1 MATKT
6 HRTVVRNAAYRS
18 GEFNVRERHNERKN
32 ESYHNGDI
40 DPSRADMNIH
50 FKRNYAP
57 DGSVETYEQTFNR
70 LIDEGVIVQKGQ
82 RKDGTAKVFDELVL
96 DVNTAY
102 FEDNG
107 GYDYAKSFFEEAYR
121 CAVNEVGGEQYILS
135 AVLHADERNKALS
148 EEHGRDI
155 YHYHLHVVY
164 VPIVQKE
171 VLWSK
176 RTKDKSLI
184 GKVKEVIPQIS
195 HSKKWPMR
203 VPVERDCKMVMLNA
217 YSLLQDRFFDH
228 MRAAGFEG
236 FERGERGSNREHL
249 SDLEYKT
256 MKESERLAGKKSK
269 VAEADEFI
277 ANADEKINAR
287 KETYTDLGKK
297 ISGRE
302 KQLATL
308 DKKLSIRQK
317 AAEKIDMVNS
327 IGKKNLMGQIVV
339 APDELQSFKKI
350 IRSEAKTKDENHEL
364 SKRNAV
370 LFQENTRLKT
380 RLEGFEGKGINDQME
395 YYKARQRAPRRMAD
409 TVADIMRQPPE
420 QPVQKEQ
427 ERQHIRNQQNN
438 KSQQEG
444 R

>member
-203 VPVERDCKMVMLNA
+203 APVERDGKTVMLNA

-317 AAEKIDMVNS
+317 AAEMIDMVNS

-339 APDELQSFKKI
+339 APDELQSVKKI
-350 IRSEAKTKDENHEL
+350 IRREAKTQDENNEL

-395 YYKARQRAPRRMAD
+395 YYKARQRAPKRMAD

-427 ERQHIRNQQNN
+427 ERQHICNQQNN